1 MMKSGIVGLLLLVL
15 AAMAQCQLVEVGPRD
30 PHYCEKLKVDPNLI
44 VKQDANVLGRLIDGS
59 GEPFRNSRV
68 ELRLFISAIQ
78 QLNVESV
85 TTDADGHFEF
95 TTVKAGNYRLIASPT
110 RVFQQPAHLRCHD
123 KRCEFAI
130 TLQVNPTDMPDSQ
143 CPVR

>member
-1 MMKSGIVGLLLLVL
+1 MVKYGIVGLFLLVF
-15 AAMAQCQLVEVGPRD
+15 ATMPQCQLVEFGPRD

-68 ELRLFISAIQ
+68 ELRLFISEIQ
-78 QLNVESV
+78 QLNVETV
-85 TTDADGHFEF
+85 TTDTEGHFKF
-95 TTVKAGNYRLIASPT
+95 TAVKAGKYRLVASPT
-110 RVFQQPAHLRCHD
+110 RVFQQPTQLRCD
-123 KRCEFAI
+123 VKRCEFAI
-130 TLQVNPTDMPDSQ
+130 TLQVNPTDLPDSR